1 MGLDGWGCIG
11 VGGAFHLL
19 QALKSLSSSDP
30 WVTHWAGS
38 CLAFSN
44 ANDEQRWKPQIGP
57 CNSACGVWWGPAHVG
72 DRGLSPASP
81 PSPPGLLCAAVIG
94 TDVPLAS
101 HRATFPLI
109 ATLYVDSFHL
119 PQQLP
124 LSPFSS
130 LPLQFSPTLSYTFS
144 FSLHHSPDLCEMAF
158 PDAPQISPSPDPDC
172 LNVELW
178 RWRKARREGDG
189 RTEGVKRG
197 QGDFFVCVIW
207 EWVKKG
213 KGKKKGIWARLSL
226 LQLER
231 IWNIIP
237 L

>member
-1 MGLDGWGCIG
+1 MTPQHVPFSRPPPERCLRPGVGWVGGCAGVGWGE
-11 VGGAFHLL
+11 GAFHLL

-72 DRGLSPASP
+72 DRGLSPASHP

-109 ATLYVDSFHL
+109 ATLYADSFHL

-130 LPLQFSPTLSYTFS
+130 LPLQFSPHPFLH
-144 FSLHHSPDLCEMAF
+144 FSLFFAQPPPRPLRDGLPWCPPKFLLLRSP
-158 PDAPQISPSPDPDC
+158 I
-172 LNVELW
+172 V
-178 RWRKARREGDG
+178 
-189 RTEGVKRG
+189 
-197 QGDFFVCVIW
+197 
-207 EWVKKG
+207 
-213 KGKKKGIWARLSL
+213 
-226 LQLER
+226 
-231 IWNIIP
+231 
-237 L
+237 

>member
-1 MGLDGWGCIG
+1 MGLDGWGCVG

-109 ATLYVDSFHL
+109 ATLYADSFHL

-124 LSPFSS
+124 LSPFFLTPSPV
-130 LPLQFSPTLSYTFS
+130 LPHPFLHFFFFFAPLPRPLRDGLLWCPPNFS
-144 FSLHHSPDLCEMAF
+144 FSGSRLFKHWIVAMEKG
-158 PDAPQISPSPDPDC
+158 
-172 LNVELW
+172 
-178 RWRKARREGDG
+178 KARRG
-189 RTEGVKRG
+189 
-197 QGDFFVCVIW
+197 
-207 EWVKKG
+207 
-213 KGKKKGIWARLSL
+213 
-226 LQLER
+226 
-231 IWNIIP
+231 
-237 L
+237 

>member
-1 MGLDGWGCIG
+1 MGGGVLGWG
-11 VGGAFHLL
+11 VPSTSSKLL
-19 QALKSLSSSDP
+19 S
-30 WVTHWAGS
+30 H
-38 CLAFSN
+38 
-44 ANDEQRWKPQIGP
+44 
-57 CNSACGVWWGPAHVG
+57 
-72 DRGLSPASP
+72 SPALTHELLTELAPASLFQMLMTSSAESLKLGHAIQPVVFGEALLMLETVVSPLPPP